1 MGDSEGEKRRTW
13 GARPKFETKKGR
25 FSRLH
30 RRRRSRRRARGHGR
44 ATSTRSGFFAPRR
57 ASPARRRSATRATT
71 AMTTTTARCD
81 ARRVGTATRRGR
93 RATRRA
99 TTTTIRAAAT
109 APARAVTREEC
120 VAFVRRGC
128 KPREAFRCGEE
139 NDATPGGAQSAEE
152 GARANGGGRTY
163 GMTLYPD
170 ARDGAGRRARMAP
183 RTRGGREGDARDAR
197 AFDIDARGGRARGLT
212 TRRTT
217 TQDRDGARKV
227 WVRRGDQAKD
237 GLSSRAARPEL
248 ARRATRVDADKRSG

>member
-1 MGDSEGEKRRTW
+1 MD
-13 GARPKFETKKGR
+13 KK
-25 FSRLH
+25 H
-30 RRRRSRRRARGHGR
+30 VPAPRRRVDAVEVTGASATSRAFGFLRAASRVSRATAERDARDDGDDDDDGARRRA
-44 ATSTRSGFFAPRR
+44 
-57 ASPARRRSATRATT
+57 ARRHRDVAGETRDATRDDDDDSRVT
-71 AMTTTTARCD
+71 A
-81 ARRVGTATRRGR
+81 
-93 RATRRA
+93 
-99 TTTTIRAAAT
+99 
-109 APARAVTREEC
+109 REEC

-139 NDATPGGAQSAEE
+139 NDATSGGARSAEA

-183 RTRGGREGDARDAR
+183 RTRGGLEGDARDAR